1 MVSTCVRIRNHA
13 SCLRAHVGKWLAPH
27 TFLALSFCP
36 IPSLYSLALFARYI
50 RSLSSL
56 LSRVAPFSSILAT
69 TTEDT
74 AATPILISWKSVF
87 ACLLW
92 FTALWPVTAIGMV
105 AIMCGVGGGD
115 NDQHN
120 HRGENKK
127 RRCCRRCCSGCAW
140 CGALCPRLAR
150 WCVQT
155 VASLPT
161 IPPAMSLRSTLIH
174 MVMTRLVLVCIAALD
189 SSWFS
194 ISADQEGSTKSGG
207 KEWKVEVVSVYML
220 WFMSLAAIAMF
231 HGFHRIPIM
240 RHNGLARQ
248 TSESGQKNM
257 LKAAE
262 LPQRRI
268 RKHLNFPK
276 KAFKA
281 AATAVKAVNAVKAMT
296 LHRRK
301 SRSGAGDGGGGGGAN
316 GGGKQNTGSG
326 GSGGEGKGVKTVPSS
341 GSLRKEFAQSRTRR
355 GSLVD
360 IAKSAKRRIA
370 QGTRRDRRRGKL
382 MSQEDAPK

>member
-1 MVSTCVRIRNHA
+1 MRLVS
-13 SCLRAHVGKWLAPH
+13 AHTWESGWPH
-27 TFLALSFCP
+27 TRSLLFPLALFPRS

-56 LSRVAPFSSILAT
+56 LSRVLSRVAPFSSILAT

-174 MVMTRLVLVCIAALD
+174 MVMTRLVLVSIAALD

-194 ISADQEGSTKSGG
+194 ISADQEGSTKSGS

-301 SRSGAGDGGGGGGAN
+301 SRSGAGDGGGGGEAN
-316 GGGKQNTGSG
+316 GGGQQNTGSG

>member
-1 MVSTCVRIRNHA
+1 MRLIS
-13 SCLRAHVGKWLAPH
+13 AHTKVVGPTRVPRSIL
-27 TFLALSFCP
+27 LS
-36 IPSLYSLALFARYI
+36 YSLALFARHI

-120 HRGENKK
+120 HREENKK
-127 RRCCRRCCSGCAW
+127 RRCCGRLCCIFSPPSRRCRRCCSGCAW
-140 CGALCPRLAR
+140 CRALCPRLAR
-150 WCVQT
+150 WCVRT

-161 IPPAMSLRSTLIH
+161 IPPAMSLGSTLSH
-174 MVMTRLVLVCIAALD
+174 MILTRLVLISIATLD

-194 ISADQEGSTKSGG
+194 ISSDQEGSSTSGG
-207 KEWKVEVVSVYML
+207 KEWKVEVVSAYMI
-220 WFMSLAAIAMF
+220 WFMSLAGVAML

-240 RHNGLARQ
+240 QHNGLARQ
-248 TSESGQKNM
+248 TSVRGQKNM

-281 AATAVKAVNAVKAMT
+281 AATAVKAVNVVKAMT
-296 LHRRK
+296 SSLHRRK
-301 SRSGAGDGGGGGGAN
+301 SRSGAGDGDGGDGAN
-316 GGGKQNTGSG
+316 GDENLNTGSG
-326 GSGGEGKGVKTVPSS
+326 GSGSGKGKGVKTVPSS
-341 GSLRKEFAQSRTRR
+341 GSLRTKFAQSRTRR

-360 IAKSAKRRIA
+360 IAKSARRRIV
-370 QGTRRDRRRGKL
+370 QGTRRDRRHGT
-382 MSQEDAPK
+382 SQEDAPK